1 MRKLLLYF
9 IPLLVAMGC
18 THRYQKNPTP
28 AVAEIVS
35 SAKVSNL
42 QTMFAIRDA
51 GRSLM
56 PPIVSPSAAQK
67 SVKVAYDSAVK
78 TDQLID
84 QSQAKLKTVSQA
96 FDTQGEEI
104 QRTGDENKKLKASFF
119 SPRQKS
125 LGAWLIILVCLGTIF
140 RFIGATQL
148 GPVGAVFSH
157 ISAALFGVST
167 GGISLIPWIGE
178 HVFRWKTK
186 KAAGTEPTT

>member
-1 MRKLLLYF
+1 
-9 IPLLVAMGC
+9 MGC

-67 SVKVAYDSAVK
+67 SVKVAYDSATK

-104 QRTGDENKKLKASFF
+104 QRTSEREQGAQGFVLVSSAEASR
-119 SPRQKS
+119 S
-125 LGAWLIILVCLGTIF
+125 GWLIALVCLGTIF